1 MLRRFVPFVI
11 LAAFVAAC
19 SGGSGGALNELF
31 EQVRLDDPLAQRTY
45 QENQAVIETPEAI
58 PALVDAL
65 ANDPSPKVRQWCA
78 LILGRIGDAQ
88 AVPALTAALS
98 DSDSGTR
105 DRAVASLVTIG
116 EAEAEDAYIE
126 ALGSGSRD
134 AKITVL
140 VELEKAMSVKA
151 IPAIVDAA
159 RNNEGMLAKQAIDAL
174 GGIGDASACAPLAE
188 MALDTG
194 LDASLRRAAILNL
207 GRIDAPEADAS
218 LQEVIAGLG
227 EQEGVDELVQ
237 FARDQAR

>member
-65 ANDPSPKVRQWCA
+65 ANDPSAKVRQWCA
-78 LILGRIGDAQ
+78 LILGRIGDTQ

-105 DRAVASLVTIG
+105 DRAVASLVAIG

-159 RNNEGMLAKQAIDAL
+159 HNNEGMLARQAIDAL
-174 GGIGDASACAPLAE
+174 GGIGDGSAVAPLTE
-188 MALDTG
+188 MALDAG
-194 LDASLRRAAILNL
+194 MEENLRRAAILNL
-207 GRIDAPEADAS
+207 GRIDAPEADAG

-227 EQEGVDELVQ
+227 EQEGVDELLQ
-237 FARDQAR
+237 FARDQTR